1 MHLAEIWRY
10 PVKSMAGERLESAE
24 LGPLGVPG
32 DRQLFVV
39 DAEGQVQTA
48 RTRRTLLLHRGTW
61 RPGEEVQVD
70 GRTWDAPEVAA
81 DVARAAGAGARL
93 VRARG
98 AERFDALPL
107 LVGSDGAI
115 AALGV
120 DHRRLRPN
128 LVIGEVEGLDERTWP
143 GRFLQVGGAVVAL
156 ARMRGRCVMT
166 TYDPD
171 TAVQDPQV
179 LKRIVREFGGSFFLD
194 AWVARSGAISVGDP
208 VSLLDTFESPE
219 PPLFGRF
226 A

>member
-107 LVGSDGAI
+107 
-115 AALGV
+115 
-120 DHRRLRPN
+120 
-128 LVIGEVEGLDERTWP
+128 
-143 GRFLQVGGAVVAL
+143 QVGGAVVAL

-171 TAVQDPQV
+171 TVVQDPQV